1 MYGTPIAHY
10 SFAGRSRRRF
20 DMTVEGKLVKDTSSG
35 IKIMY
40 ESLIML
46 GAIGGWIL
54 LQAFILPRLGV
65 ET

>member
-1 MYGTPIAHY
+1 
-10 SFAGRSRRRF
+10 
-20 DMTVEGKLVKDTSSG
+20 MTVEGKLVKDTSSG